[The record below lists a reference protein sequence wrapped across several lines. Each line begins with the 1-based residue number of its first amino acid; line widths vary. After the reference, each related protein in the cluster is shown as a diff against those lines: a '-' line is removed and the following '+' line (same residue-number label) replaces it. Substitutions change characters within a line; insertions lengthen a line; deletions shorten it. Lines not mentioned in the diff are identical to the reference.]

1 MVRQPAEAGE
11 VQRGQSRERKRGSR
25 LTFDAGLSHKD
36 LLPLRGFP
44 RCTPYTARRRR
55 LVGGNFRACVHAL
68 RTGTDIFPALP
79 FRPPTQN
86 YDTTYVGLLV
96 RPAISRASLTQ
107 SLGKA
112 RGHACQVDFARQTDC
127 SLFPSFLPRRSK
139 ILKLTASF
147 RLHCATRIALK
158 GCRVSQMTPGKR
170 GGEGRKCSHAV

>member
-11 VQRGQSRERKRGSR
+11 VQRGQSREGKRGFR

-44 RCTPYTARRRR
+44 RCTPCTARRPR

-68 RTGTDIFPALP
+68 RTGTDTFPALP

-107 SLGKA
+107 SVVRPEGTLARWILLGKPTA
-112 RGHACQVDFARQTDC
+112 YFSHHFCPEGQETATDG
-127 SLFPSFLPRRSK
+127 LFP
-139 ILKLTASF
+139 ASF
-147 RLHCATRIALK
+147 RRSNCSY
-158 GCRVSQMTPGKR
+158 SQFR
-170 GGEGRKCSHAV
+170 